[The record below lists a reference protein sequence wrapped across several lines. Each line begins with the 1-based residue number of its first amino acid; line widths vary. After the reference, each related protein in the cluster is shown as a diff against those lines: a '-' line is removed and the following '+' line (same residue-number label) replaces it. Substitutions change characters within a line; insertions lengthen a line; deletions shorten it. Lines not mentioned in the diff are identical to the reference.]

1 MKKDRDRAK
10 TRRATPADADV
21 GERIRARRREMRL
34 SQTQLGDLI
43 GVTFQQVQKYE
54 QGTNRIGASRL
65 ARAADA
71 LQVKVNYF
79 FDKQSMISDSQF
91 FNMTSDEIR
100 LVRALNTIRDGRIR
114 RLLVE
119 LAEEFLTT
127 EERAASLRKTVH
139 P

>member
-1 MKKDRDRAK
+1 MKKHRDWVK

-21 GERIRARRREMRL
+21 GKRIQARRRELGL

-54 QGTNRIGASRL
+54 KGTNRIGASRL
-65 ARAADA
+65 GRAADA
-71 LQVKVNYF
+71 LQVKINYF

-91 FNMTSDEIR
+91 FNLTSDEIR
-100 LVRALNTIRDGRIR
+100 LVRALNTIREGRIR

-127 EERAASLRKTVH
+127 EEGAASST
-139 P
+139 

>member
-1 MKKDRDRAK
+1 MKKDRDRMKA
-10 TRRATPADADV
+10 RRATPADADV
-21 GERIRARRREMRL
+21 GKRIQARRLELGL

-65 ARAADA
+65 GRAADA

-91 FNMTSDEIR
+91 DNLTSDEVR
-100 LVRALNTIRDGRIR
+100 LVRALSTIRDGRIR

-119 LAEEFLTT
+119 LVEEFLTT
-127 EERAASLRKTVH
+127 EEGAGSST
-139 P
+139 